1 MTVHRRVRND
11 LTTRLGKLRS
21 VGILA
26 AALTLAAAACSG
38 GGTEPDSADGDE
50 PTPAGEASTDS
61 QQSDGREVRLA
72 ILTGEGHPYMAGA
85 TAFEESVED
94 LTGGSL
100 DVQLF
105 ADAQLGGEADYL
117 ELVRTGGLEF
127 GEFVMAIPAS
137 TLNEPLLAT
146 LGLPFLYSDAQSMH
160 RAWESDAVQEALQVF
175 PEKHGFQCIGLWD
188 TGFRQLT
195 SNKPI
200 ESPSDLQGLNI
211 RVPEGELYVSTWEA
225 LGATP
230 TAMAIPELYS
240 ALETGIVDATDIPFV
255 AIDSLKYYEVQSHGA
270 ETNYMDDPVCFAA
283 STQFLDSLSD
293 SEREAVLE
301 AGQVS
306 SQAAQQAAI
315 DSAEA
320 SIQKL
325 EDQGMTFTQP
335 DVEAMREAIAPV
347 YEDFYAQAGDEARS
361 LVEAIR
367 AAME

>member
-1 MTVHRRVRND
+1 MTTHHQVRHD
-11 LTTRLGKLRS
+11 LIGRPRS
-21 VGILA
+21 RWVA
-26 AALTLAAAACSG
+26 ATVALTVAIALTACSG
-38 GGTEPDSADGDE
+38 DSGPAAANGQGEDAADE
-50 PTPAGEASTDS
+50 SSTGNDTAEGAR
-61 QQSDGREVRLA
+61 QIRLA

-85 TAFEESVED
+85 TAFEESVEE

-100 DVQLF
+100 DVQIF

-117 ELVRTGGLEF
+117 ELVRTGGLEL

-146 LGLPFLYSDAQSMH
+146 LGLPFLYSDAASMH

-175 PEKHGFQCIGLWD
+175 PEEHGFQCIGLWD

-200 ESPSDLQGLNI
+200 ESLDDLQGLNI
-211 RVPEGELYVSTWEA
+211 RVPEGELYVSTWET

-255 AIDSLKYYEVQSHGA
+255 AIDSLKYFEVQSHGA

-293 SEREAVLE
+293 DERAAVLE
-301 AGQVS
+301 AGRES
-306 SQAAQQAAI
+306 TEAAQQAAI

-325 EDQGMTFTQP
+325 KEQGMTFTQP
-335 DVEAMREAIAPV
+335 DIDAMREAVAPV
-347 YEDFYAQAGDEARS
+347 YEKFYAETGDEARA

-367 AAME
+367 AEME